1 MYMLR
6 KKIKDAAQMKD
17 INETVLAKL
26 MILEYKSPSLFG
38 EIYQDLNPKNG
49 KSSKIKKYENAE
61 KMTYRKIGKM
71 NLRYNGYSQAP
82 N

>member
-26 MILEYKSPSLFG
+26 MILEYKSPSLIWRNISG
-38 EIYQDLNPKNG
+38 L
-49 KSSKIKKYENAE
+49 KS
-61 KMTYRKIGKM
+61 
-71 NLRYNGYSQAP
+71 
-82 N
+82 